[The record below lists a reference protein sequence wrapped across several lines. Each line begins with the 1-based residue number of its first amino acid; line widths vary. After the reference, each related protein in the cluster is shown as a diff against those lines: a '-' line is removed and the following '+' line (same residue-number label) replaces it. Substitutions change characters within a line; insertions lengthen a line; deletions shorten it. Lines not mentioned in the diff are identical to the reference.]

1 MNRKQY
7 VSPIMER
14 IIIASQPMLTSLF
27 GNTNGGPNITD
38 GGNASDK
45 GNPDPEAK
53 FWDDDDDW
61 DE

>member
-14 IIIASQPMLTSLF
+14 IIIASQPMLTLS
-27 GNTNGGPNITD
+27 GDTNGNLNIGY
-38 GGNASDK
+38 GGNASEK
-45 GNPDPEAK
+45 GVTEAGGK